1 MRTRFRQEKL
11 YLNPEVSQ
19 VALQLLWVLKVNGMK
34 PQLSRTLQIQWTVIY
49 KDAPL
54 GGTLRNFQ
62 RHAKNSRLGLARM
75 HITRTKEHQKIAPQ
89 LECLDP
95 VFVQLER
102 LVVDRPN
109 EIFFLQ
115 L

>member
-54 GGTLRNFQ
+54 GRTLRNFDG
-62 RHAKNSRLGLARM
+62 HAKNVRLW
-75 HITRTKEHQKIAPQ
+75 ITRINVAGTKKDQKITP
-89 LECLDP
+89 EIKRFDP
-95 VFVQLER
+95 VFVQLKR
-102 LVVDRPN
+102 LVIDCPDKV
-109 EIFFLQ
+109 L